1 MSNPTA
7 NQDVATKYYVDDQ
20 INSEPVIM
28 PIDNTNLT
36 NPQIAAIIQ
45 QIYPA
50 VNKKTGTYAYVPT
63 FTTSGGTVSGI
74 DIDAVKNIS
83 YISVDS
89 NGVQNEPVVQDIAF
103 TDASGT
109 MTPNVVRGLK
119 RFIVQSGPP
128 PTWVWDVD
136 L

>member
-1 MSNPTA
+1 MGNIMTC
-7 NQDVATKYYVDDQ
+7 K
-20 INSEPVIM
+20 INADTSDGLKIVS
-28 PIDNTNLT
+28 D
-36 NPQIAAIIQ
+36 
-45 QIYPA
+45 
-50 VNKKTGTYAYVPT
+50 
-63 FTTSGGTVSGI
+63 TSGAVDIQSNGTTVM
-74 DIDAVKNIS
+74 
-83 YISVDS
+83 SVDS